1 MTTLTKQIEAMRVR
15 LSELGTQENGLVRML
30 GEALAAVDQRLLE
43 DVRNVAAA
51 HDARRGVILREL
63 QLLAG
68 RMGSLHSPQAPV
80 AALEDASH
88 QEQSHRTESAPEEP
102 SQGIESVLNGGA
114 DWRLAAANIRDELDN
129 HFRTQPQISHVG
141 H

>member
-1 MTTLTKQIEAMRVR
+1 
-15 LSELGTQENGLVRML
+15 ML

-63 QLLAG
+63 QMLAG

-80 AALEDASH
+80 SALEDASH
-88 QEQSHRTESAPEEP
+88 QEQSHGTESAPEEP
-102 SQGIESVLNGGA
+102 SQGIKSVLSGGA
-114 DWRLAAANIRDELDN
+114 DWRLATANIRDGLDYL
-129 HFRTQPQISHVG
+129 RIQSR
-141 H
+141 